1 MKQTFWNPSVCLC
14 VCVCAHTCIYGE
26 SSTWFCLKVFIS
38 NILLKN
44 AENVVILLLILKNI
58 MKSARKFKDNTKKG
72 WIIIIAGH

>member
-1 MKQTFWNPSVCLC
+1 MNERDILKSQCVFVC

-72 WIIIIAGH
+72 